1 VEVAEI
7 RQIADRKQIS
17 SSPLNS
23 QVIDFNCLFVISG
36 SGNQGGGHYRK
47 GYSRQSVM
55 ELLPLLSV
63 RTGANKSDYIFLDIS
78 SFPPCKGNLD
88 NLFS

>member
-1 VEVAEI
+1 VEVTEI

-23 QVIDFNCLFVISG
+23 QVIDFNCVFENFTSG
-36 SGNQGGGHYRK
+36 ATKGGHYRK

-55 ELLPLLSV
+55 ALLPLFTV
-63 RTGANKSDYIFLDIS
+63 IGGANITIDSMKIRGCCSEQHPYYL
-78 SFPPCKGNLD
+78 LY
-88 NLFS
+88 